1 MQFEYHNDA
10 FAVVLPKDIINI
22 EVVEARLLYTIT
34 VTGNL
39 LSIITK
45 ECVSLSAY
53 TWVKL
58 HVLLIVLIPDG
69 FSSREGWQHS
79 GRADGIVI
87 WQKSTQLCEPRYHCW
102 PRYYLFI
109 YLFICTLY
117 TAILSKH

>member
-69 FSSREGWQHS
+69 FSSREG
-79 GRADGIVI
+79 
-87 WQKSTQLCEPRYHCW
+87 
-102 PRYYLFI
+102 
-109 YLFICTLY
+109 
-117 TAILSKH
+117 